1 MEKEELS
8 LGGFDAILDNF
19 VPKTPEDTFKTDDV
33 QEPLDDDD
41 LESIKKNSVE
51 PVLKNKEI
59 NKEKDTE
66 EDDTEEEEDIVEEP
80 KVKTTK
86 KEKKADE
93 KLEDN
98 ADVDDTEDIDT
109 NNDDDSEST
118 VVSDFFDAI
127 SEKLGWEFG
136 EDEEKPKDVESLID
150 YFTKTIEE
158 ESKPA
163 YYSEEVEALDNFVKQ
178 GGDIKKYLTI
188 DSEIDLDNLDMD
200 EEDNQKAIVKKLLKE
215 KGFSDKQIEKKV
227 SKYEDAGLLEDEA
240 QDALED
246 LKEINEQKKEQLLK
260 EQKKQ
265 HEQQLQIQQSF
276 YNGVVDEIK
285 GLNNIRGIAVPEK
298 DKKVLI
304 DYILKPDT
312 DGRTKYQK
320 DYAKS
325 GVKGLIE
332 SAYFTMN
339 ADKLLAAAKRE
350 GNNSAVDRFKHSLK
364 NTSISTKS
372 KKQLGRSDDSIWS
385 SMTRQLRIS

>member
-19 VPKTPEDTFKTDDV
+19 VPKTPEDTFKIDDV

-98 ADVDDTEDIDT
+98 TDVDGTEDIDT

-118 VVSDFFDAI
+118 VVSGFFDAI

-150 YFTKTIEE
+150 YFTKMIEE

-163 YYSEEVEALDNFVKQ
+163 YHSEEVEALDNFVKQ

-188 DSEIDLDNLDMD
+188 DSEIDLDNIDMD

-265 HEQQLQIQQSF
+265 YEQQLQIQQSF

>member
-93 KLEDN
+93 KLEAN

-118 VVSDFFDAI
+118 VVSGFFDAI

-150 YFTKTIEE
+150 YFTKMIEE

>member
-19 VPKTPEDTFKTDDV
+19 VTKMPEDTVKRDDV
-33 QEPLDDDD
+33 WEPLDDDD

-98 ADVDDTEDIDT
+98 TDVDDTEDIDT

-118 VVSDFFDAI
+118 VVSGFFDAI

-150 YFTKTIEE
+150 YFTKMIEE

-163 YYSEEVEALDNFVKQ
+163 YHSEEVEALDNFVKQ

-200 EEDNQKAIVKKLLKE
+200 EEDN
-215 KGFSDKQIEKKV
+215 
-227 SKYEDAGLLEDEA
+227 
-240 QDALED
+240 
-246 LKEINEQKKEQLLK
+246 
-260 EQKKQ
+260 
-265 HEQQLQIQQSF
+265 
-276 YNGVVDEIK
+276 
-285 GLNNIRGIAVPEK
+285 
-298 DKKVLI
+298 
-304 DYILKPDT
+304 
-312 DGRTKYQK
+312 
-320 DYAKS
+320 
-325 GVKGLIE
+325 
-332 SAYFTMN
+332 
-339 ADKLLAAAKRE
+339 
-350 GNNSAVDRFKHSLK
+350 
-364 NTSISTKS
+364 
-372 KKQLGRSDDSIWS
+372 
-385 SMTRQLRIS
+385 

>member
-1 MEKEELS
+1 MEKETLS
-8 LGGFDAILDNF
+8 LGGFDAILDSF
-19 VPKTPEDTFKTDDV
+19 VPKTPEDAFKTDDV

-98 ADVDDTEDIDT
+98 TDVDDTEDIDT

-118 VVSDFFDAI
+118 VVSGFFDAI

-150 YFTKTIEE
+150 YFTKMIEE

-163 YYSEEVEALDNFVKQ
+163 YHSEEVEALDNFVKQ

-265 HEQQLQIQQSF
+265 YEQQLQIQQSF

-304 DYILKPDT
+304 DYILKPEA
-312 DGRTKYQK
+312 DGKTKYQK

-350 GNNSAVDRFKHSLK
+350 GNNSAVDRFKKSLR
-364 NTSISTKS
+364 NTSISSKS
-372 KKQLGRSDDSIWS
+372 NKQNNRSDDSIWS

>member
-98 ADVDDTEDIDT
+98 TDVDDTEDIDT

-118 VVSDFFDAI
+118 VVSGFFDAI

-150 YFTKTIEE
+150 YFTKMIEE

-163 YYSEEVEALDNFVKQ
+163 YHSEEVEALDNFVKQ